1 MTRRTYPNFDPQ
13 PLPTCFESM
22 DFCTILPFCEATQ
35 IKVKYWQKI
44 ELENSDDPLV
54 HRATARALHQLS
66 EDPDNCNTM
75 HMVGVVKLG
84 LEIINV

>member
-1 MTRRTYPNFDPQ
+1 M
-13 PLPTCFESM
+13 
-22 DFCTILPFCEATQ
+22 
-35 IKVKYWQKI
+35 KYWQKI

-84 LEIINV
+84 LEIIYV